1 MKLSESEIADRLR
14 DLPEWQRTG
23 DEISREFVF
32 NDFMQAFGFI
42 SSAAI
47 IVEKL
52 NHHPTWINTYN
63 KVRVTLTTHDAGG
76 LTDLDFQ
83 LAASLDGIVNS

>member
-1 MKLSESEIADRLR
+1 MKLSDFEIAERLR

-23 DEISREFVF
+23 DEITREFVF
-32 NDFMQAFGFI
+32 NSFMQAFGFI

-47 IVEKL
+47 MATKL
-52 NHHPTWINTYN
+52 NHHPNWSNTYN

-83 LAASLDGIVNS
+83 LAAYLDETANA